1 METEVLVKNCQREPV
16 DRRRLIA
23 AAKKSLEI
31 EGFGRRAEISIMLVD
46 DEHIRSLNVEYRGN
60 DRPTD
65 VLAFSQLEGKLAD
78 AEREPVAVGDV
89 VVSVETAK
97 RQAVERARPLADEL
111 DLLVVHG
118 VLHLLGYDDETKA
131 GATEMRQRE
140 QAILDVLEDGRRV

>member
-1 METEVLVKNCQREPV
+1 
-16 DRRRLIA
+16 
-23 AAKKSLEI
+23 
-31 EGFGRRAEISIMLVD
+31 MLVD